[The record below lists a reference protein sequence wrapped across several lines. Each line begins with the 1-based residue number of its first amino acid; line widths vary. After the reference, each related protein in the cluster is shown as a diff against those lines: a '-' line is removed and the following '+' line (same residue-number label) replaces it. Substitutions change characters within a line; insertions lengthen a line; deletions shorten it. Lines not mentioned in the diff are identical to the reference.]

1 MVFFCGFAG
10 SITKQASLDESVQ
23 MDTPPRSPPEPP
35 PDEELLDMIGAPPV
49 PTQLKER
56 TEMTAKQR
64 WHWAYNKIIMQLNV
78 SISTYYFSE

>member
-1 MVFFCGFAG
+1 
-10 SITKQASLDESVQ
+10 

-35 PDEELLDMIGAPPV
+35 PDEELLDMVGAPPV

-56 TEMTAKQR
+56 TEMTARQR

-78 SISTYYFSE
+78 SYFLISIIASIFSGRSYAR